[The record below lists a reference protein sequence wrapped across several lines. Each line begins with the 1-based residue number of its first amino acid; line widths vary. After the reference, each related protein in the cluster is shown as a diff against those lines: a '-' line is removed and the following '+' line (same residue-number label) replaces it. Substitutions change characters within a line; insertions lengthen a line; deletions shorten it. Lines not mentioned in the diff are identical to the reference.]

1 MLRYNYTCITNGD
14 RIRRSEQYIYTVQE
28 VTNLIDESDIEADPE
43 TEIDE
48 SDAEVE
54 EEPRFFSFKKLLRG

>member
-1 MLRYNYTCITNGD
+1 MVIVLEEVNKKVNN
-14 RIRRSEQYIYTVQE
+14 IYTVQE
-28 VTNLIDESDIEADPE
+28 VTDLIDESDIEADPE